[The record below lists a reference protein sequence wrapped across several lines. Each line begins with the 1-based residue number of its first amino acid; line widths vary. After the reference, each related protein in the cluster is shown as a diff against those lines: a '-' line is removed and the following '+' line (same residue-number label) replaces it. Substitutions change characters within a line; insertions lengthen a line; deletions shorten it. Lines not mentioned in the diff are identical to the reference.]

1 MLKRNTKLNRKCS
14 KCRKQI
20 DDRSKSGLC
29 IKCCRLGNLN
39 PFYNRKH
46 TIKTRQHMKEK
57 AKQRDNSTYHRIIQ
71 TAKMRKNH
79 RNFMKERWKNVSKKD
94 KEAMIKNWVI
104 KGLESCKKSSKTKIE
119 NIMYR
124 TLKQL
129 KFKNI
134 ERNVQISYYNV
145 DFLIDNLIIEC
156 FGDYWHCNPLIFD
169 KNKYNK
175 SLKLQASE
183 KWNKDSKRLNRL
195 KQMGYSCL
203 YFWEHDIKN
212 NIRDIKKILKKY
224 ARI

>member
-1 MLKRNTKLNRKCS
+1 
-14 KCRKQI
+14 
-20 DDRSKSGLC
+20 
-29 IKCCRLGNLN
+29 
-39 PFYNRKH
+39 
-46 TIKTRQHMKEK
+46 MKEK
-57 AKQRDNSTYHRIIQ
+57 AKLRDNSTYHRIVQ

-79 RNFMKERWKNVSKKD
+79 SNFMKEKWKNVSKKD

-104 KGLESCKKSSKTKIE
+104 KGLEGCKKSSKTTIE

-175 SLKLQASE
+175 SLRLQASE

-203 YFWEHDIKN
+203 YFWEHDIKK
-212 NIRDIKKILKKY
+212 NIQDIKKILKNY
-224 ARI
+224 ACI